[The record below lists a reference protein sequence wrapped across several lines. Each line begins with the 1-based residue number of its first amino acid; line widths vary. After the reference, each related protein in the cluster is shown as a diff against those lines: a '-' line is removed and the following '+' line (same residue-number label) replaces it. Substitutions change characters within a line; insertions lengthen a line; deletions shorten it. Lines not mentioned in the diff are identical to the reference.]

1 MRSSVLVTAKVE
13 FPHPGSQANGAR
25 VDAESVVEQP
35 DPVVLIVDDDPVI
48 CDVLTVILEDE
59 GLEAHAVYRGED
71 ALEWA
76 KDHSPQAII
85 LDLMMPGID
94 GWETCRRL
102 KDDPRTTRIPVIVLT
117 ARVTERDR
125 NLSLWA
131 GAESFFTKPVE
142 TENLVGAVKRTIE
155 STVKPP
161 PPRPDR

>member
-1 MRSSVLVTAKVE
+1 VVK
-13 FPHPGSQANGAR
+13 QA
-25 VDAESVVEQP
+25 DS
-35 DPVVLIVDDDPVI
+35 VVLIVDDDPLI

-59 GLEAHAVYRGED
+59 GLGAHAVYRGED
-71 ALEWA
+71 AIEWA

-102 KDDPRTTRIPVIVLT
+102 KHDPRTTRIPVIVLT

-142 TENLVGAVKRTIE
+142 ADDLVGEVKRTIE
-155 STVKPP
+155 SSVRPP
-161 PPRPDR
+161 DPAVEA

>member
-1 MRSSVLVTAKVE
+1 MGDANGSVVLV
-13 FPHPGSQANGAR
+13 
-25 VDAESVVEQP
+25 
-35 DPVVLIVDDDPVI
+35 VDDDPVI
-48 CDVLTVILEDE
+48 CDVLLVILEEE
-59 GLEAHAVYRGED
+59 GLSAHAVYRGED
-71 ALEWA
+71 AIEWA
-76 KDHSPQAII
+76 RDHEPKAII

-131 GAESFFTKPVE
+131 GAELFFTKPVQSD
-142 TENLVGAVKRTIE
+142 NLVGVVKRTIE

-161 PPRPDR
+161 PPALEP

>member
-1 MRSSVLVTAKVE
+1 M
-13 FPHPGSQANGAR
+13 QA
-25 VDAESVVEQP
+25 DS
-35 DPVVLIVDDDPVI
+35 VVLIVDDDPLI
-48 CDVLTVILEDE
+48 CDVLSIILEDE
-59 GLEAHAVYRGED
+59 GLGAHAVYRGED
-71 ALEWA
+71 AIEWA

-102 KDDPRTTRIPVIVLT
+102 KHDPRTTRIPVIVLT

-142 TENLVGAVKRTIE
+142 ADDLVGEVKRTIE
-155 STVKPP
+155 SSVRPP
-161 PPRPDR
+161 DPAVEA